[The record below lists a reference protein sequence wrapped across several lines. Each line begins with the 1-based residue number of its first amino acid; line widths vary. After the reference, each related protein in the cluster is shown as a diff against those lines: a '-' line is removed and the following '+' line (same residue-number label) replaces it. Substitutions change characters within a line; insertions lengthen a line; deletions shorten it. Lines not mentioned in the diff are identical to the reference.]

1 MENLN
6 KQPLTERIEELFLKI
21 FKVVILVVMGLGLIL
36 AIGLSIYSATLYFQT
51 PKQPA
56 PAKAAPAEEVSVDK
70 LLKQLKPEEAPKQED
85 KQAPSDSSK
94 TQAPQA
100 LKYLEEVTA
109 LYRCSIE
116 FAKAVGAQVDET
128 NAVAASRTTEEYRGQ
143 LENLADSNDL
153 RGPAYIK
160 DAVKFTCA
168 VLKNQQIIALRK
180 ENKVSGV
187 FLKVL
192 NFHLKEWDRIQQDK
206 VKFDREEAIRI
217 AQEEAEEEARVM
229 GAKIQAITMI
239 AAAGIAFA
247 IFMVIALYLIFAK
260 IETNLRRISSS
271 GQNILPNAGLN
282 ADESAS

>member
-21 FKVVILVVMGLGLIL
+21 FKVVILVVMGLGLVL
-36 AIGLSIYSATLYFQT
+36 AIGLSLYSASLYFQT
-51 PKQPA
+51 PKKPA
-56 PAKAAPAEEVSVDK
+56 PAKAAPAEEVSVEK
-70 LLKQLKPEEAPKQED
+70 LLKQLKPDEPAKQEE
-85 KQAPSDSSK
+85 KQAPAESPK
-94 TQAPQA
+94 GQAPQA

-128 NAVAASRTTEEYRGQ
+128 DAAAASRTTEEYRSQ
-143 LENLADSNDL
+143 LETLADANEL
-153 RGPAYIK
+153 RGEAYVK

-168 VLKNQQIIALRK
+168 VLKNPQIIALRK

-192 NFHLKEWDRIQQDK
+192 NFHLREWDRIQLDK
-206 VKFDREEAIRI
+206 VKFERQEEIRI
-217 AQEEAEEEARVM
+217 AKEEDEEDARVM

-247 IFMVIALYLIFAK
+247 IFMIIALYLIFAK
-260 IETNLRRISSS
+260 IETNLRRIANN
-271 GQNILPNAGLN
+271 GQELLPNTH
-282 ADESAS
+282 EETKPITS

>member
-21 FKVVILVVMGLGLIL
+21 FKVVILVVMGLGLVL
-36 AIGLSIYSATLYFQT
+36 AIGLSLYSASLYFQT
-51 PKQPA
+51 PKKPA
-56 PAKAAPAEEVSVDK
+56 PAKAAPAEEVSVEK
-70 LLKQLKPEEAPKQED
+70 LLKQLKPEEPAKQEE
-85 KQAPSDSSK
+85 KQAPAEPPK
-94 TQAPQA
+94 GQAPQA

-128 NAVAASRTTEEYRGQ
+128 DAAAASRTTEEYRGQ
-143 LENLADSNDL
+143 LETLADANEL
-153 RGPAYIK
+153 RGEAYVK

-168 VLKNQQIIALRK
+168 VLKNPQIIALRK

-192 NFHLKEWDRIQQDK
+192 NFHLREWDRIQLDK
-206 VKFDREEAIRI
+206 VKFERQEEIRI
-217 AQEEAEEEARVM
+217 AKEEAEEDARVM
-229 GAKIQAITMI
+229 EAKILAITMI

-247 IFMVIALYLIFAK
+247 IFMIIALYLIFAK
-260 IETNLRRISSS
+260 IETNLRRIANN
-271 GQNILPNAGLN
+271 GQELLPSTH
-282 ADESAS
+282 EETKPITS

>member
-21 FKVVILVVMGLGLIL
+21 FKVVILVVMGLGLVL
-36 AIGLSIYSATLYFQT
+36 AIGLSLYSASLYFQT
-51 PKQPA
+51 PKKPA
-56 PAKAAPAEEVSVDK
+56 PAKAAPAEEVSVEK
-70 LLKQLKPEEAPKQED
+70 LLKQLKPDEPAKQEE
-85 KQAPSDSSK
+85 KQAPAESPK
-94 TQAPQA
+94 GQAPQA

-128 NAVAASRTTEEYRGQ
+128 DAAAASRTTEEYRGQ
-143 LENLADSNDL
+143 LETLADANEL
-153 RGPAYIK
+153 RGEAYVK

-168 VLKNQQIIALRK
+168 VLKNPQIIALRK

-192 NFHLKEWDRIQQDK
+192 NFHLREWDRIQLDK
-206 VKFDREEAIRI
+206 VKFERQEEIRI
-217 AQEEAEEEARVM
+217 AKEEDEEDARVM

-247 IFMVIALYLIFAK
+247 IFMIIALYLIFAK
-260 IETNLRRISSS
+260 IETNLRRIANN
-271 GQNILPNAGLN
+271 GQELLPNTH
-282 ADESAS
+282 EETKSITS

>member
-21 FKVVILVVMGLGLIL
+21 FKVVILVVMGLGLVL
-36 AIGLSIYSATLYFQT
+36 AIGLSLYSASLYFQT
-51 PKQPA
+51 PKKPA
-56 PAKAAPAEEVSVDK
+56 PAKAAPAEEVSVEK
-70 LLKQLKPEEAPKQED
+70 LLKQLKPDEPAKQEE
-85 KQAPSDSSK
+85 KQAPAESPK
-94 TQAPQA
+94 GQAPQA

-128 NAVAASRTTEEYRGQ
+128 DAAAASRTTEEYRSQ
-143 LENLADSNDL
+143 LETLADANEL
-153 RGPAYIK
+153 RGEAYVK

-168 VLKNQQIIALRK
+168 VLKNPQIIALRK

-192 NFHLKEWDRIQQDK
+192 NFHLREWDRIQLDK
-206 VKFDREEAIRI
+206 VKFERQEEIRI
-217 AQEEAEEEARVM
+217 AKEENEEDARVM

-247 IFMVIALYLIFAK
+247 IFMIIALYLIFAK
-260 IETNLRRISSS
+260 IETNLRRIANN
-271 GQNILPNAGLN
+271 GQELLPNTH
-282 ADESAS
+282 EETKPITS

>member
-21 FKVVILVVMGLGLIL
+21 FKVVILVVMGLGLVL
-36 AIGLSIYSATLYFQT
+36 AIGLSLYSASLYFQT
-51 PKQPA
+51 PKKPA
-56 PAKAAPAEEVSVDK
+56 PAKAAPAEEVSVEK
-70 LLKQLKPEEAPKQED
+70 LLKQLKPEEPAKQEE
-85 KQAPSDSSK
+85 KQAPAESPK
-94 TQAPQA
+94 GQAPQA

-128 NAVAASRTTEEYRGQ
+128 DAAAASRTTEEYRGQ
-143 LENLADSNDL
+143 LETLADANEL
-153 RGPAYIK
+153 RGEAYVK

-168 VLKNQQIIALRK
+168 VLKNPQIIALRK

-192 NFHLKEWDRIQQDK
+192 NFHLREWDRIQLDK
-206 VKFDREEAIRI
+206 VKFERQEEIRI
-217 AQEEAEEEARVM
+217 AKEEDEEDARVM

-247 IFMVIALYLIFAK
+247 IFMIIALYLIFAK
-260 IETNLRRISSS
+260 IETNLRRIANN
-271 GQNILPNAGLN
+271 GQELLPNTH
-282 ADESAS
+282 EETKSITS

>member
-1 MENLN
+1 MENFN

-21 FKVVILVVMGLGLIL
+21 FKVVILVVMGLGLVL
-36 AIGLSIYSATLYFQT
+36 AIGLSLYSASLYFQT
-51 PKQPA
+51 PKKPA
-56 PAKAAPAEEVSVDK
+56 PAKAAPAEEVSVEK
-70 LLKQLKPEEAPKQED
+70 LLKQLKPEEPAKQEE
-85 KQAPSDSSK
+85 KQAPAESPK
-94 TQAPQA
+94 GQAPQA

-128 NAVAASRTTEEYRGQ
+128 DAAAASRTTEEYRSQ
-143 LENLADSNDL
+143 LETLADANEL
-153 RGPAYIK
+153 RGEAYVK

-168 VLKNQQIIALRK
+168 VLRNPQIIALRK

-192 NFHLKEWDRIQQDK
+192 NFHLREWDRIQLDK
-206 VKFDREEAIRI
+206 VKFERQEEIRI
-217 AQEEAEEEARVM
+217 AKEEDEEDARVM

-247 IFMVIALYLIFAK
+247 IFMIIALYLIFAK
-260 IETNLRRISSS
+260 IETNLRRIANN
-271 GQNILPNAGLN
+271 GQELLPNTH
-282 ADESAS
+282 EETKPITS

>member
-6 KQPLTERIEELFLKI
+6 NQTLTERIEELFLKI

-36 AIGLSIYSATLYFQT
+36 AIGLSLYSASLYFQT
-51 PKQPA
+51 PKKPA
-56 PAKAAPAEEVSVDK
+56 PAQAAPAEEVSVDK
-70 LLKQLKPEEAPKQED
+70 LLKQLKPEEAPKQEE
-85 KQAPSDSSK
+85 KQAPSESPK
-94 TQAPQA
+94 AQAPQA

-128 NAVAASRTTEEYRGQ
+128 DAAAASRTTEEYRSQ

-153 RGPAYIK
+153 RGPAYVK

-168 VLKNQQIIALRK
+168 VLKNQQVIALRK

-187 FLKVL
+187 FLKIL
-192 NFHLKEWDRIQQDK
+192 NFHLREWDRIQQDK
-206 VKFDREEAIRI
+206 VKFEREEGIRI
-217 AQEEAEEEARVM
+217 AKEEAEEEARVM
-229 GAKIQAITMI
+229 GAKIQALTMI

-247 IFMVIALYLIFAK
+247 VFMIIALYLIFAK
-260 IETNLRRISSS
+260 IETNLRRLAIS
-271 GQNILPNAGLN
+271 GQNLLPNVGLN
-282 ADESAS
+282 SKETTS

>member
-6 KQPLTERIEELFLKI
+6 NQPLTERIEELFLKI

-36 AIGLSIYSATLYFQT
+36 AIGLSLYSASLYFQT
-51 PKQPA
+51 PKKPA
-56 PAKAAPAEEVSVDK
+56 PAKAAPAEEVSVEK
-70 LLKQLKPEEAPKQED
+70 LLKQLKPDEAAKQEE
-85 KQAPSDSSK
+85 KQAPAESPK
-94 TQAPQA
+94 GQAPQA

-128 NAVAASRTTEEYRGQ
+128 DAAAASRTTEEYRSQ
-143 LENLADSNDL
+143 LETLADANEL
-153 RGPAYIK
+153 RGEAYVK

-168 VLKNQQIIALRK
+168 VLKNPQIIALRK

-192 NFHLKEWDRIQQDK
+192 NFHLREWDRIQLDK
-206 VKFDREEAIRI
+206 VKFERQEEIRI
-217 AQEEAEEEARVM
+217 AKEEDEEDARVM

-247 IFMVIALYLIFAK
+247 IFMIIALYLIFAK
-260 IETNLRRISSS
+260 IETNLRRIANNGQELLPSSHEETKP
-271 GQNILPNAGLN
+271 I
-282 ADESAS
+282 AS